1 MFRVEQLRNDT
12 LNSFR
17 YSGVSLK
24 YRFLILPNIGYYF
37 RNVLSIDTSTLCF
50 DTINQSNS
58 KRLNRI
64 WELHLLGKSSKE
76 ISVIV
81 NSEGYRKRNTKKE
94 YSSKDIWGCIDKLK
108 KREKRKTDIKCNIGL
123 WELCLDVGGNSI
135 YNLKG

>member
-37 RNVLSIDTSTLCF
+37 RNVLSIDTKTLCL
-50 DTINQSNS
+50 DTINPNNE

-64 WELHLLGKSSKE
+64 YELYLKG
-76 ISVIV
+76 
-81 NSEGYRKRNTKKE
+81 
-94 YSSKDIWGCIDKLK
+94 YSSREICDKINEEGFVRRNKKDSYKVKDVYMCIKKLK
-108 KREKRKTDIKCNIGL
+108 LREKRKTDTKWNIGL